1 MPAFRLSHWLEFLRP
16 RLTFIGLSTL
26 ALVLL
31 GLLWAALLVQ
41 SQRDQRL
48 SLLDTRVH
56 LLNITRTFKEHAE
69 TTFNDADQALRLV
82 KYQYEQRRSHDLS
95 VLNEYMGHSLPDKR
109 FYNQIGVIDAQG
121 RYAFSNLSSARTS
134 PVDLSDREHF
144 RVHRDGPLTPVFV
157 SRPVMG
163 RISQKWSLQVTHRLN
178 QPDGRFAGV
187 SVISIDPDYF
197 VRFHRGIDLG
207 AHGMSALVGLDGYP
221 RTLSLGHQT
230 ISQTSSAWQT
240 ALALPPE
247 VMHQQRGSFLSDQ
260 LFDGV
265 PRLYA
270 YEHLKGFPLL
280 MLTGMA
286 QTEVLEEFQ
295 ARNLTYFQFGAV
307 ISLIIGLFAT
317 TSLYLLRRAQRI
329 HVELDASRHQADVAN
344 RHKSEFLASMSHE
357 LRTPLNGIIGY
368 SEHLQA
374 ELQDPE
380 LQWASKVIHDSSTH
394 LLTLVNDI
402 LDLTKIEAGK
412 VELSPQRV
420 ALRPLVEE
428 VCNWHRSRLSDPDT
442 TLTLDWDASLPEHCT
457 LDPLRLKQVLSNLLD
472 NAIKFTPPDG
482 RITVRVRANPS
493 SCHLRFE
500 VSDTG
505 EGIAEDMQALV
516 FEKFWQQEAFITRRS
531 AGTGLGLTLCKRL
544 VGLMGGEIGFHS
556 QQHHGST
563 FFFTLPCPQNGVL
576 HTP

>member
-1 MPAFRLSHWLEFLRP
+1 MQAPWLPRWLAFLRS
-16 RLTFIGLSTL
+16 RLAFISLSII

-31 GLLWAALLVQ
+31 GLLWAAMLLQ

-48 SLLDTRVH
+48 SLLESRSY

-69 TTFNDADQALRLV
+69 NTFNDADQALRLV
-82 KYQYEQRRSHDLS
+82 RYQFERGRSHDLS
-95 VLNEYMGHSLPDKR
+95 VLNEYLSHELPDKHY
-109 FYNQIGVIDAQG
+109 YNQIGIIDERG
-121 RYAFSNLSSARTS
+121 VYASSNLSAQRPK

-144 RVHRDGPLTPVFV
+144 RVHRDGPRVALFV
-157 SRPVMG
+157 SRPVVG
-163 RISQKWSLQVTHRLN
+163 RISQKWSVQVTQRLSH
-178 QPDGRFAGV
+178 PDGRFAGV
-187 SVISIDPDYF
+187 SVISIDPEYF

-207 AHGMSALVGLDGYP
+207 AQGVSALVGLDGYP
-221 RTLSLGHQT
+221 RTLSLGDGQANQDSSHL
-230 ISQTSSAWQT
+230 SQP
-240 ALALPPE
+240 LALPAD
-247 VMHQQRGSFLSDQ
+247 VLRQQRGSFLSAQ

-270 YEHLKGFPLL
+270 YEHLKDAPLL
-280 MLTGMA
+280 MITGMA
-286 QTEVLEEFQ
+286 QTEALEEFQ
-295 ARNLTYFQFGAV
+295 ARNLTYFQFGTV
-307 ISLIIGLFAT
+307 ISLIIGLFAG

-329 HVELDASRHQADVAN
+329 HVELEASRHQADVAN

-368 SEHLQA
+368 SEHLQT

-394 LLTLVNDI
+394 LLTLVNSI

-412 VELSPQRV
+412 IELSPRRV

-428 VCNWHRSRLSDPDT
+428 VCNWHRSRLGDHDAALVLEWDDT
-442 TLTLDWDASLPEHCT
+442 VPEHCL
-457 LDPLRLKQVLSNLLD
+457 LDAVRIKQVLSNLLD
-472 NAIKFTPPDG
+472 NAIKFTPEGG
-482 RITVRVRANPS
+482 RITVRVHRGSVAGQL
-493 SCHLRFE
+493 HFE

-505 EGIAEDMQALV
+505 EGIAEDMQPLV

-544 VGLMGGEIGFHS
+544 VELMGGQIGFHS
-556 QQHHGST
+556 RPKVGST
-563 FFFTLPCPQNGVL
+563 FFFTLPCKSSP
-576 HTP
+576 

>member
-207 AHGMSALVGLDGYP
+207 EHGISALVGLDG
-221 RTLSLGHQT
+221 
-230 ISQTSSAWQT
+230 
-240 ALALPPE
+240 
-247 VMHQQRGSFLSDQ
+247 
-260 LFDGV
+260 
-265 PRLYA
+265 
-270 YEHLKGFPLL
+270 
-280 MLTGMA
+280 
-286 QTEVLEEFQ
+286 
-295 ARNLTYFQFGAV
+295 
-307 ISLIIGLFAT
+307 
-317 TSLYLLRRAQRI
+317 
-329 HVELDASRHQADVAN
+329 
-344 RHKSEFLASMSHE
+344 
-357 LRTPLNGIIGY
+357 
-368 SEHLQA
+368 
-374 ELQDPE
+374 
-380 LQWASKVIHDSSTH
+380 
-394 LLTLVNDI
+394 
-402 LDLTKIEAGK
+402 
-412 VELSPQRV
+412 
-420 ALRPLVEE
+420 
-428 VCNWHRSRLSDPDT
+428 
-442 TLTLDWDASLPEHCT
+442 
-457 LDPLRLKQVLSNLLD
+457 
-472 NAIKFTPPDG
+472 
-482 RITVRVRANPS
+482 
-493 SCHLRFE
+493 
-500 VSDTG
+500 
-505 EGIAEDMQALV
+505 
-516 FEKFWQQEAFITRRS
+516 
-531 AGTGLGLTLCKRL
+531 
-544 VGLMGGEIGFHS
+544 
-556 QQHHGST
+556 
-563 FFFTLPCPQNGVL
+563 
-576 HTP
+576 